1 MATAASRPSGGRRR
15 HVFVVSDA
23 TGDTCE
29 QVVKAAL
36 SQFTATEVI
45 LERFPEVRTLEQI
58 EEVIT
63 KAAQA
68 HGVVI
73 YTMVAIDLRQQMLH
87 LGLRT
92 GVPTVDIMGP
102 ILTRLSEHLELSP
115 LAQPGLFKH
124 LDRAYYARLEAVDFT
139 VKHDDGLGAATLDR
153 AEIILVGVSRTAK
166 TPVSLYLSLRG
177 WRVANVPLIPEMDL
191 PAELFATDQRRIIG
205 FVMQPQ
211 HLQTLRF
218 QRQHHLGNRRLG
230 GYADLAAIAEEIR
243 FSKRLF
249 AKHGWPVL
257 DVTSKAIEETS
268 SEVMQVIF
276 TRTGQTHGEIGND

>member
-1 MATAASRPSGGRRR
+1 MTSAAARTPGNRRR

-58 EEVIT
+58 DEVLT
-63 KAAQA
+63 KAARA
-68 HGVVI
+68 HGVVV
-73 YTMVAIDLRQQMLH
+73 YTMVAVDLRQQLLH
-87 LGLRT
+87 LGMRT

-124 LDRAYYARLEAVDFT
+124 LDRAYYSRLEAVDFT
-139 VKHDDGLGAATLDR
+139 VKHDDGLGTATLDR
-153 AEIILVGVSRTAK
+153 AEIILVGASRTAK
-166 TPVSLYLSLRG
+166 TPVSLYLSFRG

-191 PAELFATDQRRIIG
+191 PPELFQVDQRRIVG

-211 HLQTLRF
+211 QLQTLRF
-218 QRQHHLGNRRLG
+218 QRQHHLGTRHLG
-230 GYADLAAIAEEIR
+230 PYADLAGIAEEIR
-243 FSKRLF
+243 TSKRLF

-268 SEVMQVIF
+268 SEVMQIIF
-276 TRTGQTHGEIGND
+276 TRTGQTHRDAGRD